1 LICSSSVTIKEQMN
15 LFLFISHPLLQNI
28 IRLGLD
34 RYLRFFTIEEY
45 ETKLDFIKVTE
56 MWVEIDYME
65 LRGHECN

>member
-1 LICSSSVTIKEQMN
+1 LICSSSVKIKEQMN
-15 LFLFISHPLLQNI
+15 LFLFTSHPLLQYI

-56 MWVEIDYME
+56 MWVEIDYIG
-65 LRGHECN
+65 LREHYCN

>member
-15 LFLFISHPLLQNI
+15 LFLFTSHPLLQYI

-65 LRGHECN
+65 LREHECN